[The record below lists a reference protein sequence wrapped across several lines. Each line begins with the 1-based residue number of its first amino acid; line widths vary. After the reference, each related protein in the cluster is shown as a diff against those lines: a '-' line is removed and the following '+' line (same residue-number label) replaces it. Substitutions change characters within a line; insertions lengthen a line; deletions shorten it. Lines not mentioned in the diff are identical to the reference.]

1 MSFSVL
7 AKFFNF
13 VDQWTGLPLLA
24 SEAVEGAVVAGT
36 AAAGAGA
43 AAEDIAELAVEVVTA
58 AAAVVLDDGTY
69 H

>member
-1 MSFSVL
+1 M
-7 AKFFNF
+7 
-13 VDQWTGLPLLA
+13 LA

-36 AAAGAGA
+36 AAAGAGAGA